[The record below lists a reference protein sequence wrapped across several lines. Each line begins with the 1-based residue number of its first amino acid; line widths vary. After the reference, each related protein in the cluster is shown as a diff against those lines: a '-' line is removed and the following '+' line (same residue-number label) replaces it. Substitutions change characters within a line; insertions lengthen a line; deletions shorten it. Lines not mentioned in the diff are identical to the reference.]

1 MRSTINKYAIKCL
14 STFFPTKKPTLFQ
27 GLGATAKLTELMVVN
42 GHKRPLIIVDG
53 FLNANG
59 AIKSTVESFTQAGC
73 EVSVFDEVAANPT
86 FKIVED
92 CLSLAI
98 ANKCDS
104 VLVVGG
110 GSAIDTAKVV
120 SAALT
125 NGAVSSKLIG
135 MLKVKNPP
143 LPLYAVPSTSG
154 TGSEVTAI
162 AVISDTSTHKKQ
174 FFIDP
179 KYVPVSAALDPKLI
193 ASLPPEMT
201 STTGMDALT
210 HAIEAYTSTV
220 KFSDAERDAVSAI
233 RLLVKY
239 LPIAYQD
246 GSDLHAREM
255 VALGS
260 FLAGYAFSKTG
271 LGYVHAISHQI
282 SAHYNT
288 PHGLANAVIL
298 PKVLRYNQSVCQ
310 SRFAELER
318 ALATQPKSLDEKVLA
333 ADFIKRIDQLSE
345 EVQIPATL
353 EGLKDSD
360 FDAIAR
366 DALSEAKESYAVPKV
381 MKASNVKTIL
391 QAIVNGERNVVFA

>member
-1 MRSTINKYAIKCL
+1 MRSTINKYAIKYL

-27 GLGATAKLTELMVVN
+27 GLGATTKLTEFMLVN

-53 FLNANG
+53 FLNASG
-59 AIKSTVESFTQAGC
+59 AIKATVEHFSEAGC
-73 EVSVFDEVAANPT
+73 EVSIFDEVAANPT
-86 FKIVED
+86 FKVVED

-98 ANKCDS
+98 ANQCDS

-125 NGAVSSKLIG
+125 NGTVSSKLIG
-135 MLKVKNPP
+135 MLKVKNAP

-154 TGSEVTAI
+154 TGSEVTAV

-179 KYVPVSAALDPKLI
+179 KYVPVAAALDPELI
-193 ASLPPEMT
+193 ASLPADMT

-220 KFSDAERDAVSAI
+220 KFSDAERDAVAAI
-233 RLLVKY
+233 RLLMKY
-239 LPIAYQD
+239 LPLAYQN
-246 GSDLHAREM
+246 GNDLHAREM

-298 PKVLRYNQSVCQ
+298 PKVLRYNRGVCQ

-318 ALATQPKSLDEKVLA
+318 AVTTEPKSLDDKVLA
-333 ADFIKRIDQLSE
+333 TNFIKRIDQLSE
-345 EVQIPATL
+345 QVNIPATL

-360 FDAIAR
+360 FEAIAR
-366 DALSEAKESYAVPKV
+366 DALTEAKNSYAVPKV
-381 MKASNVKTIL
+381 MKASNIKTIL
-391 QAIVNGERNVVFA
+391 QAILNGERDVVFS